1 VAVAALTLWEAY
13 ERFRL
18 DPPQAIPFWVWLL
31 ENPDS
36 PLRFPGQ
43 VSLQH
48 HDFLHLI
55 LGLGVDREAEAE
67 VVGWSIGNDPS
78 LQVWQVCVFL
88 WVAMT
93 LYPEPYRFRWQDLP
107 FFFHGLWQGRQV
119 PRVSWDS
126 LDPDQPL
133 VDVRR
138 EVLGIKG

>member
-1 VAVAALTLWEAY
+1 MAVAALTLWEAY

-55 LGLGVDREAEAE
+55 LGLGMDREAEAE
-67 VVGWSIGNDPS
+67 VVGWSIGNDRVK
-78 LQVWQVCVFL
+78 VWQVCVFL

-93 LYPEPYRFRWQDLP
+93 LYPEPYLA
-107 FFFHGLWQGRQV
+107 GLTLLLSWALAQV

-126 LDPDQPL
+126 LDPNRSL

-138 EVLGIKG
+138 EVLGIND